1 MQKTSGQC
9 HINKTLWLFLL
20 SLLFF
25 PENYQP
31 ATSRSPRESWTADG
45 STNAKTAKHLA
56 VLSLFLAVS
65 VRKDKNREGDTTAA
79 NRFSASSDE
88 IRIILMN
95 ITTVGYLSIYQRP
108 IPHDRDHRCRSPLRP
123 RSELSV

>member
-9 HINKTLWLFLL
+9 HINKTRWLFLL

-31 ATSRSPRESWTADG
+31 ATSRSPRKSWTADG
-45 STNAKTAKHLA
+45 STNAKTARRLA
-56 VLSLFLAVS
+56 VLSLFLAVP

-79 NRFSASSDE
+79 NRFSALSDE
-88 IRIILMN
+88 IRIIPMN
-95 ITTVGYLSIYQRP
+95 ITTLNICQIP
-108 IPHDRDHRCRSPLRP
+108 IPHDPDYRCRSPLRP